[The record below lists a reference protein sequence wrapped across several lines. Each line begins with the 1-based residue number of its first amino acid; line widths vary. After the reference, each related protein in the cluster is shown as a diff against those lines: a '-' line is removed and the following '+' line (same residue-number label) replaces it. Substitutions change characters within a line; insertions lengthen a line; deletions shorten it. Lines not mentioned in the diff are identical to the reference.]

1 MKLHLLIYI
10 AFCAIGVSGFDKFDS
25 SGNSHQCIANSTY
38 ELLNYGQ
45 DNSWREYL
53 SEIYMIDVDDDVN
66 VDILS
71 NRFKQST
78 LDILLYPTANVDVKD
93 FRDRVNKYD
102 YFHHITKSRQPLKSY
117 EWIEIW
123 RFSNYVMCGWG
134 VCLTEGYSSGITGGF
149 SPPYD
154 KFPYGCWFT
163 SGVGSNQY
171 VNTGRVL
178 NAMDRFHAIS
188 MLNLTSRGCLKEM
201 TDCTI
206 DAVDDYYCTGTL
218 KLNYDSL
225 FIVSSG
231 EFIYCNGRCRTEP
244 FRTCC
249 PLVEMKSGI
258 NVSQPCNCDDTTEIA
273 NCGGKRYSDKDLIHE
288 IYDTKVGTDRHFTC
302 FLNDPIPDSTR
313 LDFKLEVAFTSDIFR
328 DIRELESTYSSHS
341 HAVIHRMMD
350 DISSHGQILLDVT
363 MATSIISAEVLQNFT
378 ESDRYVMIEDM
389 NIIHMNN
396 QPLTRSLS
404 IHNKTMQASILAKI
418 VNLNNLSVGIL
429 SLRTPDEWNLNIAIE
444 AQDGHDSTNNTV
456 IDPELIRWI
465 IDEALC
471 LRHRGARVVLLLT
484 KATWKIN
491 YNYIARGTYGYIDAI
506 LAANQ
511 HSTGEYSCKGLY
523 HNLAT
528 KAVPVVQLL
537 RAGTSSSSIQ
547 VGIVRFNHV
556 ANHGMTVA
564 SNTLTISSPTGN
576 AKKQRF
582 RR

>member
-1 MKLHLLIYI
+1 MLH
-10 AFCAIGVSGFDKFDS
+10 
-25 SGNSHQCIANSTY
+25 
-38 ELLNYGQ
+38 YGQ

-66 VDILS
+66 VELLS
-71 NRFKQST
+71 KRFKQST

-93 FRDRVNKYD
+93 FRDPTKKYD
-102 YFHHITKSRQPLKSY
+102 YFHHKSNDVQRRSLKNN

-134 VCLTEGYSSGITGGF
+134 VCLTEGYSSGIMPVFG
-149 SPPYD
+149 PPYN

-178 NAMDRFHAIS
+178 NAMDRSHAIQL
-188 MLNLTSRGCLKEM
+188 LNLTSWGCLKEM
-201 TDCTI
+201 TDCTR
-206 DAVDDYYCTGTL
+206 DAVDNYYCTGTL

-258 NVSQPCNCDDTTEIA
+258 NVSQLCSCDDTREIA
-273 NCGGKRYSDKDLIHE
+273 NCGGKRYSDKELIHD
-288 IYDTKVGTDRHFTC
+288 IYDTQIGNNRHFTC

-313 LDFKLEVAFTSDIFR
+313 LDFTLDVAFTSDIIR
-328 DIRELESTYSSHS
+328 DVRELENAYSSRSHDIVHS
-341 HAVIHRMMD
+341 MIE

-363 MATSIISAEVLQNFT
+363 IATSIISAEVLQNFT
-378 ESDRYVMIEDM
+378 ESDRYMMMEDR
-389 NIIHMNN
+389 NNIHMNYK
-396 QPLTRSLS
+396 PLTRSLS
-404 IHNKTMQASILAKI
+404 IHKRTMQASILAK
-418 VNLNNLSVGIL
+418 VVDLNGLSVGIL

-444 AQDGHDSTNNTV
+444 AQGGHDSTNTV
-456 IDPELIRWI
+456 IDPELVRWI

-491 YNYIARGTYGYIDAI
+491 YNYIARGTYGYVDAI
-506 LAANQ
+506 LSANQ
-511 HSTGEYSCKGLY
+511 HTVTSEYSCRGLY
-523 HNLAT
+523 YNTTT

-537 RAGTSSSSIQ
+537 RAGTSSSIQ
-547 VGIVRFNHV
+547 LGIVRFHHV

-564 SNTLTISSPTGN
+564 SNTLTISPTVN
-576 AKKQRF
+576 VNKQRL